1 MAKLVAFNIV
11 NEQIVLANMVKVTRT
26 RRRLSKDLKP
36 YHFIGRKHRAIFNIL
51 SRMVEKNLEFD
62 FDTFESLAT
71 EKDEFGGIDYL
82 QKLEK
87 LFEENVNI
95 NHHVNILKAD
105 AVKHHIKERRLEK
118 FIDLVEDPHSEIT
131 ELTEALDKIREEV
144 QQNFTAENLLSG
156 VELRKSYWQDL
167 QERMKESI
175 FVPTGIKGLDRW
187 LAEGL
192 ARKKCSIWSARPG
205 GGKTTTMA
213 NIALNLSRGLKNEK
227 GEVICEPKKVLLV
240 PLETG
245 HISYIDIMVSVL
257 IKERMESEM
266 EENSALPK
274 SLIGM
279 RLDRLVKDSDKID
292 KNELDLIKWAMGE
305 IFANENL
312 TVVDDPHLSLD
323 KLELILENG
332 NYDVCIIDLWERLSD
347 IEIDAG
353 KITKKLTKTQAM
365 AKTCN
370 VHMAIVHQQ
379 RRGSDKVK
387 SKRPSMDQL
396 KNSGAYEE
404 VADVVIFLH
413 REKYYN
419 PEVEEDIV
427 EYIIAKQR
435 RGAMGKS
442 AFHEF
447 HGDFGMIGQH
457 RKNYQPE
464 EEGF

>member
-1 MAKLVAFNIV
+1 MAKLVSFNIA
-11 NEQIVLANMVKVTRT
+11 NEQLILAQLIKSTKSRK
-26 RRRLSKDLKP
+26 RLTKDLKP
-36 YHFIGRKHRAIFNIL
+36 YHFIGKKHRAIFNVL
-51 SRMVEKNLEFD
+51 GRMVEKNLEYNL
-62 FDTFESLAT
+62 DTFESLAT
-71 EKDEFGGIDYL
+71 ERDEFGGLEYL

-87 LFEENVNI
+87 LFEENANI
-95 NHHVNILKAD
+95 EHHVAILKAD

-118 FIDLVEDPHSEIT
+118 LIDIIEDPHSEIT
-131 ELTEALDKIREEV
+131 ELTDVIDKIKQEV
-144 QQNFTAENLLSG
+144 QQNFTVENLLSG

-175 FVPTGIKGLDRW
+175 YVPTGIKGLDRW
-187 LAEGL
+187 LTEGL
-192 ARKKCSIWSARPG
+192 ARKKTSIWSARPG

-213 NIALNLSRGLKNEK
+213 NIALTLARGLKNNK
-227 GEVICEPKKVLLV
+227 GEVIAEPKKVLLV

-257 IKERMESEM
+257 IKERLESEM
-266 EENSALPK
+266 DENSALPK
-274 SLIGM
+274 TLIGM
-279 RLDRLVKDSDKID
+279 RLDKLVKDSDKIE
-292 KNELDLIKWAMGE
+292 KHELDLVKWAMGE
-305 IFANENL
+305 IFSNENL

-323 KLELILENG
+323 KLEIILENG
-332 NYDVCIIDLWERLSD
+332 NYDVCMVDLWERLSD

-370 VHMAIVHQQ
+370 VHMALVHQQ
-379 RRGSDKVK
+379 RRSDGKSK
-387 SKRPSMDQL
+387 SKRPTMEML

-404 VADVVIFLH
+404 IADLVVFLH

-419 PEVEEDIV
+419 PELEEDIV

-442 AFHEF
+442 AYHEF
-447 HGDFGMIGQH
+447 HADFGMVGMH
-457 RKNYQPE
+457 RKDYKPGGE
-464 EEGF
+464 EF